1 MTSRIAAALA
11 LMASAANAQTTPIA
25 PAAPGP
31 APASVLVKD
40 GAATVPPGTPIRL
53 MVLREVN
60 SRTARAGDRFKLRV
74 NEPVF
79 LNGAPVVPVGAIAW
93 GEIVNVQANGA
104 VGKGG
109 KLGARFLYVDLPAG
123 KLPLRGG
130 ADDRGDGN
138 GAGVVLAVVGFGL
151 LGLLNG
157 GDSARLKA
165 GDEYT
170 AYVDSTPTA
179 GSSPN
184 TEPASTPISA
194 P

>member
-1 MTSRIAAALA
+1 MTLRVAAALA
-11 LMASAANAQTTPIA
+11 LMASAANAQTTSIA
-25 PAAPGP
+25 PSP
-31 APASVLVKD
+31 APAVGLVKD

-60 SRTARAGDRFKLRV
+60 SRTAHEGDRFKLRV

-93 GEIVNVQANGA
+93 GEIVNVHANGA

-109 KLGARFLYVDLPAG
+109 KLGARFLYVDLPSG

-170 AYVDSTPTA
+170 AYVDSPSTPP
-179 GSSPN
+179 SSVN
-184 TEPASTPISA
+184 TEPTSTPIS
-194 P
+194 PP